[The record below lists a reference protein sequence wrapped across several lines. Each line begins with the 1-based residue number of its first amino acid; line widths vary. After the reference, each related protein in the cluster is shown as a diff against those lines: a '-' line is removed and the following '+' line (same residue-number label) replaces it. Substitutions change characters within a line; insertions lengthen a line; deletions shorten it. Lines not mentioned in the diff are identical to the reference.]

1 MTRRRTSVTS
11 AVTRFGL
18 AGLLA
23 VTALGAL
30 VLFAVSRISTQE
42 ALRSAQDR
50 ARLAGRGI
58 VEPALLTALLKPETN
73 DAINARLVLDDL
85 VLSRVLSER
94 VLRVKLWTEDGRIVY
109 SDETRLV
116 GKKFPPK
123 QDHRDAIRTGA
134 IRSEEASLAA
144 PENVFERESGRL
156 LEVYMPV
163 RTPDGTELIYEQYER
178 YDSVVGNANRLVR
191 QLALPLL
198 AGLALLWLTQL
209 PLARSLARRVRAAE
223 AEQIQLLEHAVTA
236 SSRERERIAADL
248 HDGPVQDLAALTFEL
263 SAASANAP
271 FGPIREVFDRS
282 ATIARTT
289 MRTLRSTLVDLHPLT
304 IDALGLDA
312 GIETLLQPLR
322 ARGVDVD
329 VDLKLSGVH
338 AEESALIYRIAQELL
353 RNVDEH
359 AKASAVSISGSQ
371 TKAGFQLIVTDNGI
385 GFSSAKRA
393 EQRAG
398 GHLGLE
404 LQTALAKRLGG
415 TLTIDSQPGLGT
427 VATLEV
433 PR

>member
-1 MTRRRTSVTS
+1 MTRRRTSVTA

-23 VTALGAL
+23 VMALG
-30 VLFAVSRISTQE
+30 VLILFGVSRVSTQE

-58 VEPALLTALLKPETN
+58 VEPALLSALLKPETN
-73 DAINARLVLDDL
+73 DAINARLVLDAL

-94 VLRVKLWTEDGRIVY
+94 VLRVKLWTDDGRIVY

-123 QDHRDAIRTGA
+123 QDHRDAIRTGLTRA
-134 IRSEEASLAA
+134 EEATLKA
-144 PENVFERESGRL
+144 PENVYERNSGRL

-163 RTPDGTELIYEQYER
+163 RTPDGTPLIYEQYER
-178 YDSVVGNANRLVR
+178 YDSVVGNANGLVR

-209 PLARSLARRVRAAE
+209 PLARSLARKVRSAE
-223 AEQIQLLEHAVTA
+223 AETVQLLEHAITA

-248 HDGPVQDLAALTFEL
+248 HDGPVQDLAALAFEL
-263 SAASANAP
+263 SAASANAKP
-271 FGPIREVFDRS
+271 GPDRETFDRT

-289 MRTLRSTLVDLHPLT
+289 MRTLRSSLVDLHPPT
-304 IDALGLDA
+304 IDALGIDA
-312 GIETLLQPLR
+312 GIETLVQPLR
-322 ARGVDVD
+322 DRGLHVDV
-329 VDLKLSGVH
+329 
-338 AEESALIYRIAQELL
+338 ALQLDGIEPDQSSLMYRVAQELL

-359 AKASAVSISGSQ
+359 ANASAVAIAGSH
-371 TKAGFQLIVTDNGI
+371 TKGGVRLVVTDNGV
-385 GFSSAKRA
+385 GFTSTTRA
-393 EQRAG
+393 EQRAE

>member
-1 MTRRRTSVTS
+1 MTRRRTSVTA

-30 VLFAVSRISTQE
+30 ILFGVSRVSTQE

-94 VLRVKLWTEDGRIVY
+94 VLRVKLWTDDGRILY
-109 SDETRLV
+109 SDEARLV
-116 GKKFPPK
+116 GKRFPPK
-123 QDHRDAIRTGA
+123 EDHQDAIRTGLTHT
-134 IRSEEASLAA
+134 EEASTKG
-144 PENVFERESGRL
+144 PENEFERDSGRL

-163 RTPDGTELIYEQYER
+163 RTPDGTPLVYEQYER

-191 QLALPLL
+191 QLAIPLL
-198 AGLALLWLTQL
+198 LGLALLWLTQL
-209 PLARSLARRVRAAE
+209 PLARSLARRVRSAE
-223 AEQIQLLEHAVTA
+223 AETVQLLEHAVTA

-248 HDGPVQDLAALTFEL
+248 HDGLVQDLAALTFEL
-263 SAASANAP
+263 SAASANASP
-271 FGPIREVFDRS
+271 GPVRETFDRT
-282 ATIARTT
+282 AGIARTT
-289 MRTLRSTLVDLHPLT
+289 MRTLRSTLIDLHPPA
-304 IDALGLDA
+304 INALGLGT
-312 GIETLLQPLR
+312 GISALVQPLR
-322 ARGVDVD
+322 ESGIDVD
-329 VDLKLSGVH
+329 VDLELDGIEPDH
-338 AEESALIYRIAQELL
+338 SALLYRIAQELL
-353 RNVDEH
+353 RNVSEH
-359 AKASAVSISGSQ
+359 ARATAVAVTGSQ
-371 TKAGFQLIVTDNGI
+371 TKQSIRLVVTDNGI
-385 GFSSAKRA
+385 GFSTTTRA
-393 EQRAG
+393 EQRAS

-433 PR
+433 RR

>member
-1 MTRRRTSVTS
+1 MTRRRTSVTV
-11 AVTRFGL
+11 AVTRFGV

-23 VTALGAL
+23 VMALGAL
-30 VLFAVSRISTQE
+30 ILFAVSRISTQE

-94 VLRVKLWTEDGRIVY
+94 VLRVKLWTQDGRIVY
-109 SDETRLV
+109 SDEPRLV
-116 GKKFPPK
+116 GRKFPPK
-123 QDHRDAIRTGA
+123 DDHQDAIRTGLT
-134 IRSEEASLAA
+134 RSEEASLST
-144 PENVFERESGRL
+144 PENEFERNSGRL

-163 RTPDGTELIYEQYER
+163 RTPDGTPLVYEQYER

-191 QLALPLL
+191 QLAIPLL
-198 AGLALLWLTQL
+198 LGLALLWLTQL
-209 PLARSLARRVRAAE
+209 PLARSLARRVRSAE
-223 AEQIQLLEHAVTA
+223 AEQVQLLEQAVTA

-263 SAASANAP
+263 SAASANALP
-271 FGPIREVFDRS
+271 GSIRDTFDRTAAIS
-282 ATIARTT
+282 RTT
-289 MRTLRSTLVDLHPLT
+289 MRALRSSLVDLHPPA
-304 IDALGLDA
+304 IDALGIDA
-312 GIETLLQPLR
+312 GIETLVQPLR
-322 ARGVDVD
+322 DRGVDVD
-329 VDLKLSGVH
+329 VDLKLEGI
-338 AEESALIYRIAQELL
+338 EPDQSALMYRIAQELL

-359 AKASAVSISGSQ
+359 ANASAVAIAGSQ
-371 TKAGFQLIVTDNGI
+371 TKHGVRLVVTDNGI
-385 GFSSAKRA
+385 GFSSDKRA

-404 LQTALAKRLGG
+404 LQAALAKRLGG

>member
-1 MTRRRTSVTS
+1 MPRRRTSVSS

-58 VEPALLTALLKPETN
+58 IEPALVTALLDPETN

-85 VLSRVLSER
+85 VISRVLSER
-94 VLRVKLWTEDGRIVY
+94 VLRVKIWTDSGRIVY
-109 SDETRLV
+109 SDEARLV
-116 GKKFPPK
+116 GKQFPPK
-123 QDHRDAIRTGA
+123 DDHKEAIRTGS
-134 IRSEEASLAA
+134 IRSEEASLKA
-144 PENVFERESGRL
+144 PENTFERESGRL
-156 LEVYMPV
+156 LEVYMPI

-271 FGPIREVFDRS
+271 SGPIREVFDRT
-282 ATIARTT
+282 ANIARTT
-289 MRTLRSTLVDLHPLT
+289 MRTLRSTLVDLHPPT
-304 IDALGLDA
+304 VDALGLDD
-312 GIETLLQPLR
+312 GIESLLQPLR

-329 VDLKLSGVH
+329 VDLKLGGVH

-359 AKASAVSISGSQ
+359 ANASAVSISGSQ
-371 TKAGFQLIVTDNGI
+371 TKAGVQLIVTDNGI

-393 EQRAG
+393 EQRAK

>member
-1 MTRRRTSVTS
+1 MTRHRTSVTA

-23 VTALGAL
+23 VLALGAL
-30 VLFAVSRISTQE
+30 ILFAVSRISTQE

-58 VEPALLTALLKPETN
+58 VEPALMTALLNPESN
-73 DAINARLVLDDL
+73 DAINARLVLDEL

-109 SDETRLV
+109 SDEARLV
-116 GKKFPPK
+116 GKRFPPK
-123 QDHRDAIRTGA
+123 DDHQDAIRTGLT
-134 IRSEEASLAA
+134 RSEEASTKA
-144 PENVFERESGRL
+144 PENVYERDSGRL

-163 RTPDGTELIYEQYER
+163 RTPDGTALVYEQYER

-198 AGLALLWLTQL
+198 TGLALLWLTQL
-209 PLARSLARRVRAAE
+209 PLARSLARRVRSAE
-223 AEQIQLLEHAVTA
+223 AEQMQLLEQAVTA

-263 SAASANAP
+263 SAAAANTP
-271 FGPIREVFDRS
+271 PGPTREAFDRTAAIS
-282 ATIARTT
+282 RTT
-289 MRTLRSTLVDLHPLT
+289 MRTLRSSLVDLHPPT

-312 GIETLLQPLR
+312 GIALLAQPLR
-322 ARGVDVD
+322 DQGVDVAI
-329 VDLKLSGVH
+329 DLKLDGIPPDR
-338 AEESALIYRIAQELL
+338 SALLYRAAQELL

-359 AKASAVSISGSQ
+359 ANASAVSIIGSQ
-371 TKAGFQLIVTDNGI
+371 TKKGVSLVVTDNGM
-385 GFSSAKRA
+385 GFSSTRRA
-393 EQRAG
+393 EQRAE